1 MTNNHII
8 VSEEG
13 HEMGGEQCKENRVHK
28 NPLLSV
34 DAKKKIQEGIK
45 GEAEF
50 CLKGHCSLLF
60 GSDGQIL
67 VKSRG

>member
-1 MTNNHII
+1 
-8 VSEEG
+8 
-13 HEMGGEQCKENRVHK
+13 MGGEQCKENRVHK